1 MSHRM
6 DVHMKPK
13 HKLITDNALSH
24 LCKSCWKIIM
34 MFLPKEDSF
43 QICFNQDKMIQ
54 MVKELLLKI
63 TIICEEVSNGSKK
76 AKIIIRNL
84 S

>member
-1 MSHRM
+1 
-6 DVHMKPK
+6 
-13 HKLITDNALSH
+13 
-24 LCKSCWKIIM
+24 M

-43 QICFNQDKMIQ
+43 QICFNWDKMIQ

-63 TIICEEVSNGSKK
+63 TITRKEVSNGSKK
-76 AKIIIRNL
+76 AKIIIRHL